1 MITTLAVIA
10 AAGVFALTITAY
22 RWVVHRENRR
32 LDSGEPDQIA
42 KVVRGGVTV
51 EMVDLGW
58 RYEMY

>member
-1 MITTLAVIA
+1 MIGCA
-10 AAGVFALTITAY
+10 ALFALTITAY

-42 KVVRGGVTV
+42 KVVRGGVTT
-51 EMVDLGW
+51 EMVDINW